1 MKTSSFEIIRQG
13 ASGELQADL
22 ELEFDNSTGKKIH
35 AIRYAVNFL
44 DGGGFPLDTQD
55 GWLERELDPGAS
67 SSEMM
72 TATIAPLVPPI
83 AADAVYARATA
94 TLFTRERIVLGEVKF
109 PSTLAE
115 PTTISKEL
123 PSAAIGSPLQAI
135 AVRTDFDDGDA
146 CAECKVLVTNKSNLR
161 LEVTLH
167 IELFDADGDSFGSI
181 SEATAVPAMS
191 TVSIECG
198 SQCAN
203 KSQLKGATLR
213 IAVTVFSPA
222 ATVYCESKAPSV
234 RSADAD
240 DFEAEDS
247 EAGAIDFDETDI
259 EATDEGESEHTDADD
274 EPDEEDDGDS
284 SEQPELDPTVLHVL
298 EAANATEFSDA
309 FAENEITADVL
320 ASLSDSDLASMGVS
334 ALGTRK
340 RILAAI
346 AAVSSDPARSAPRPP
361 APPSAAAT
369 AGAQSARDLPRS
381 ARPATDWTLLTKE
394 FAAHFKPFDR
404 IEVAPDA
411 AHKKLAGA
419 RAYATQLT
427 GTSQVLAI
435 YDETLFR
442 SAKDGITVSDQGVHW
457 RNPFAPAGFAP
468 WTSFP
473 VATAAGKSVVI
484 QPGSTANTNYG
495 GARCATV
502 LAGFINSACGAFL
515 ASMPA
520 GVHPQHGELRV
531 QVAEL
536 LQGERSGSVLVKD
549 PDSVGRVWFD
559 RRGDM
564 LVVSVLQ
571 HKPDAPGA
579 YTEGCRV
586 AGLIPQLDGYQ
597 EFKSKSGRDWY
608 ERLYAVSDL
617 DVALQHAFLI
627 VRALHLKP
635 EGSAVSIE
643 YRDTTGSAS
652 PPTTATTPAAASP
665 RIGPQAAGANQ
676 SEVEAISTRV
686 ASAVNRDGALR
697 PFFVLI
703 GINADKV
710 ALRFSLHLSID
721 HAERQIKIR
730 MRIEADGIPRYAGD
744 TLEMINDKV
753 MDDYLSA
760 EIERLL
766 PDEDGYSHD
775 IGVEIGE
782 VGFSKP
788 KWKTAHED

>member
-1 MKTSSFEIIRQG
+1 MKASSFEIIRQPF
-13 ASGELQADL
+13 GELQAEL
-22 ELEFDNSTGKKIH
+22 ELEYDNSTGTKIH

-44 DGGGFPLDTQD
+44 NSGGFPLDTQD
-55 GWLERELDPGAS
+55 GWLERELDPGES
-67 SSEMM
+67 SSEMV
-72 TATIAPLVPPI
+72 TATIAPLVPPND
-83 AADAVYARATA
+83 ADGINARATA

-109 PSTLAE
+109 PTTPAE
-115 PTTISKEL
+115 PSTISKEF
-123 PSAAIGSPLQAI
+123 SSSAIGSPLQAI

-146 CAECKVLVTNKSNLR
+146 HAECKMLVTNKSNLR

-167 IELFDADGDSFGSI
+167 IELYDADGDSLGSN

-213 IAVTVFSPA
+213 IAVTVYSPA
-222 ATVYCESKAPSV
+222 ATVYCESKAFSV
-234 RSADAD
+234 RSAEAD
-240 DFEAEDS
+240 DSDAEDS
-247 EAGAIDFDETDI
+247 DAVDSDTGDSDFNETDI
-259 EATDEGESEHTDADD
+259 EVTDEGDSEHTDAD
-274 EPDEEDDGDS
+274 EELEEETEADS
-284 SEQPELDPTVLHVL
+284 SDQPGLDPTVLQVL
-298 EAANATEFSDA
+298 EAANATEFADA

-334 ALGTRK
+334 ALGARK

-346 AAVSSDPARSAPRPP
+346 AAVRSTPARSAARPP
-361 APPSAAAT
+361 APLAAAAHT
-369 AGAQSARDLPRS
+369 GAPSTRELPRS

-404 IEVAPDA
+404 VDVAPDA

-419 RAYATQLT
+419 RVYATQLT

-435 YDETLFR
+435 YDDTLFR

-457 RNPFAPAGFAP
+457 RNSFAPAGFAP

-473 VATAAGKSVVI
+473 VATTSGKSVAI
-484 QPGSTANTNYG
+484 QPGSTANTNFG
-495 GARCATV
+495 GAPCATV

-515 ASMPA
+515 ASMPT
-520 GVHPQHGELRV
+520 GIHPQHGELR
-531 QVAEL
+531 AEVVPL

-549 PDSVGRVWFD
+549 PSSVGRVWFD

-564 LVVSVLQ
+564 LIVSVLQ

-579 YTEGCRV
+579 HTEGCRV
-586 AGLIPQLDGYQ
+586 AGLTQQLGGYR

-635 EGSAVSIE
+635 DGSAVSIE
-643 YRDTTGSAS
+643 YRDTT
-652 PPTTATTPAAASP
+652 
-665 RIGPQAAGANQ
+665 R
-676 SEVEAISTRV
+676 
-686 ASAVNRDGALR
+686 
-697 PFFVLI
+697 
-703 GINADKV
+703 
-710 ALRFSLHLSID
+710 
-721 HAERQIKIR
+721 
-730 MRIEADGIPRYAGD
+730 
-744 TLEMINDKV
+744 
-753 MDDYLSA
+753 
-760 EIERLL
+760 
-766 PDEDGYSHD
+766 
-775 IGVEIGE
+775 
-782 VGFSKP
+782 
-788 KWKTAHED
+788 

>member
-1 MKTSSFEIIRQG
+1 MKASSFEIIQQG
-13 ASGELQADL
+13 TSGELQAEL
-22 ELEFDNSTGKKIH
+22 ELEHDNSTGKKIH

-67 SSEMM
+67 SSEMV

-83 AADAVYARATA
+83 AADGINARATA

-109 PSTLAE
+109 PATLAE
-115 PTTISKEL
+115 PTTISKEF
-123 PSAAIGSPLQAI
+123 PSVAIGSPLQAV
-135 AVRTDFDDGDA
+135 AVRTDFDDGDSR
-146 CAECKVLVTNKSNLR
+146 AECKVLVTNKSNLR

-167 IELFDADGDSFGSI
+167 IGLFDADGDSFGSI
-181 SEATAVPAMS
+181 PEATAVPAMS
-191 TVSIECG
+191 TVLIECG
-198 SQCAN
+198 SQCAK

-213 IAVTVFSPA
+213 IALTVYSPA
-222 ATVYCESKAPSV
+222 ATVYCESKALSV
-234 RSADAD
+234 RSAEAD
-240 DFEAEDS
+240 DSDAEDS
-247 EAGAIDFDETDI
+247 DASDTDFDETDI
-259 EATDEGESEHTDADD
+259 EVTDEGESEHADAD
-274 EPDEEDDGDS
+274 EELDEETEGDS
-284 SEQPELDPTVLHVL
+284 SEQPELDPTVLQVL
-298 EAANATEFSDA
+298 EAANATEFADA

-320 ASLSDSDLASMGVS
+320 ASLGDSDLASMGVS
-334 ALGTRK
+334 ALGARK

-346 AAVSSDPARSAPRPP
+346 AAVSSAPARSAPRPP
-361 APPSAAAT
+361 APPSAAAA
-369 AGAQSARDLPRS
+369 AGAPSMRDLPRS

-404 IEVAPDA
+404 IDVAPDA

-419 RAYATQLT
+419 RVYATQLT

-473 VATAAGKSVVI
+473 VATASGKSVVI

-495 GARCATV
+495 GAPCATV
-502 LAGFINSACGAFL
+502 LAGFINAACGAFL
-515 ASMPA
+515 ASMPT
-520 GVHPQHGELRV
+520 GIHPQHGELRAQLV
-531 QVAEL
+531 PL

-549 PDSVGRVWFD
+549 PGSVGRVWFD

-586 AGLIPQLDGYQ
+586 AGLIPQLGGYR
-597 EFKSKSGRDWY
+597 EFKSKGGRDWY

-635 EGSAVSIE
+635 DGSAVAIE

-652 PPTTATTPAAASP
+652 PPPAVTTPPVASP
-665 RIGPQAAGANQ
+665 PTGRPTSDADQL
-676 SEVEAISTRV
+676 ELDAICKRV
-686 ASAVNRDGALR
+686 ASAVNRDNALR
-697 PFFVLI
+697 PLFMLV
-703 GINADKV
+703 GINTDK
-710 ALRFSLHLSID
+710 ATLRFSLRLSL
-721 HAERQIKIR
+721 ARARREIKIR
-730 MRIEADGIPRYAGD
+730 MIVEVDGMPRHAGD
-744 TLEMINDKV
+744 TFEMINDKV

-760 EIERLL
+760 ELERLL
-766 PDEDGYSHD
+766 PDYEDYGHD

-788 KWKTAHED
+788 TWKTAHKD